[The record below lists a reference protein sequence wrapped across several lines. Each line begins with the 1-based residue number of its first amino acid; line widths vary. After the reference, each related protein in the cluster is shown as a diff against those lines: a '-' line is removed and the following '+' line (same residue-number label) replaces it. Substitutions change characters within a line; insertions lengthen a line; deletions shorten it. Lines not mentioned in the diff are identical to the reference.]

1 MDRLWSVFHE
11 HRLRQL
17 IGFGLTV
24 GTLGFIGYLST
35 GVSLPDAIYG
45 TISLFTINYIAP
57 AMMGGTD
64 AGVPLVLQIARF
76 TAPLVTAGTA
86 LTALVTI
93 LRDEVDH
100 LRARRMKEHVIV
112 CGAGDRGKQLAIDL
126 HEQDRRV
133 VVIESD
139 EGAELSPLRHR
150 QIPVVVGDATDPSQ
164 LKRARAG
171 RAERVIIVLDDD
183 DTNARCLTA
192 LQTVPVQGHLQSVHC
207 HVRSPSLDAYF
218 TSRTTYTNIDPES
231 RPGERQVE
239 WFNID
244 RLAANILLNEH
255 FGMTLQ
261 ARAATERI
269 EKTGESGAQPG
280 IAIVGTSDLAR
291 NLLLQA
297 ATTWNELKKSAA
309 GTSPAGREVE
319 DLWPQL
325 PVTVIDEGSKSW
337 AETVR
342 SMMAGLDRLLDI
354 ECVETSPFASG
365 WDPSSADVAYVT
377 APDPI
382 EALEIAHYL
391 EVVKSGPAQIVVKG
405 FVGGRGLATV
415 LLEGPDRDDS
425 IHMVNLIERT
435 CTVEMVTHRLIQQL
449 ALENHVFQQVKR
461 PNRPATEAWDQLGPQ
476 VREENVRAA
485 IHHLEVKIPALG
497 LEVAPTIGLGIET
510 GSFVL
515 SDDDVETLMKLERER
530 RTGTGHREIG
540 GAGGQSGAVPAPAPA
555 EDELRERAKGLPMM
569 LNACGYRLVRP
580 E

>member
-1 MDRLWSVFHE
+1 MDRLWSLLHE

-17 IGFGLTV
+17 VAFGLTI
-24 GTLGFIGYLST
+24 GTLGFVGYLST
-35 GVSLPDAIYG
+35 GVSLLDAVYG
-45 TISLFTINYIAP
+45 TISLFTINFIAP
-57 AMMGGTD
+57 SAMGGHD

-112 CGAGDRGKQLAIDL
+112 CGAGDRGRQLAIDL
-126 HEQDRRV
+126 HEQDERV

-139 EGAELSPLRHR
+139 SAAELSPLRHR
-150 QIPVVVGDATDPSQ
+150 RIPVVVGDATDPAQ

-171 RAERVIIVLDDD
+171 RAERIIIVLDDD

-192 LQTVPVQGHLQSVHC
+192 LQTVPVEGRLQSVHC

-231 RPGERQVE
+231 RPGERQIE
-239 WFNID
+239 WFNIE

-255 FGMTLQ
+255 FGTTLQ
-261 ARAATERI
+261 ARVAAERI
-269 EKTGESGAQPG
+269 ETTGEPGPQPG

-291 NLLLQA
+291 SILMQA
-297 ATTWNELKKSAA
+297 ATTWNELRKSAA
-309 GTSPAGREVE
+309 GTSPAGREIE
-319 DLWPQL
+319 ERWPQL
-325 PVTVIDEGSKSW
+325 PVTVIDEGSESW

-342 SMMAGLDRLLDI
+342 SMLAGLDRLLDI

-365 WDPSSADVAYVT
+365 WDPSGTDVAYVT
-377 APDPI
+377 ASDPI

-391 EVVKSGPAQIVVKG
+391 EVVKSGPAQVVVKG

-415 LLEGPDRDDS
+415 LLDGPDRDDS

-435 CTVEMVTHRLIQQL
+435 CTVEMVTERLVQLL
-449 ALENHVFQQVKR
+449 ALENHLFQQVKR
-461 PNRPATEAWDQLGPQ
+461 PNRPATEAWDRLDPRI
-476 VREENVRAA
+476 REENVRAA
-485 IHHLEVKIPALG
+485 VHHLKVKIPALG
-497 LEVAPTIGLGIET
+497 AELAPTIGLGVEADPFELT
-510 GSFVL
+510 
-515 SDDDVETLMKLERER
+515 DQDVETLMTLERER
-530 RTGTGHREIG
+530 RTAPSQA
-540 GAGGQSGAVPAPAPA
+540 GAPT
-555 EDELRERAKGLPMM
+555 EEELREKAKGLPMM
-569 LNACGYRLVRP
+569 LNACGYRLVRSV
-580 E
+580 